1 MDVAHALDA
10 ARELGT
16 HASAH
21 ASAALSAMD
30 AGALVD
36 ADASARGGIE
46 IANVSDAA
54 VAVDGSPLMDA
65 MKAVRAEERA
75 AKIASGEIAAPQ
87 RMEGWLAPVSDALE
101 KLLFSIQG
109 QLQALGVPYSTGNAI
124 IIVTILVKAVTFPL
138 TKDQVVSSLNM
149 KNLQPQI
156 AALRE
161 KYADDEERMNVEIN
175 RAYEENNV
183 NPLAGCGP
191 ALLTFPVLAGLY
203 RAFNNAGVDGA
214 FDEAWFFIPS
224 LAGPTDTRD
233 LSWLLPLDS
242 DFAPPIGWDEASL
255 YLIFP
260 VLTTISQFVSM
271 EVLKPEETEK
281 TDEMKNQSVLLKLLP
296 LFIGYISLTVPAGLA
311 LYWFWNNVFTTGIQ
325 VFLRNGGAKA
335 TVEAPDDIKIKI
347 PLGCVVIPEDADA
360 LKEAMSAVTE
370 AERAAKIASGEIAAP
385 QRMEGWLAPVSDALE
400 DLLFAIQGQLQGLG
414 VPYSTGNAIIIVTI
428 LVKFVT
434 YPLTRDQVVSSLN
447 MKNLQP
453 QIAAIR
459 EKYED
464 DQERM
469 NKEINRVYEENGVN
483 PLAGCGPAL
492 LTFPV
497 LAGLYRA
504 FNNAGVDGAFDEAW
518 FFIPSLA
525 GPTDTRDLSWLLP
538 LDSDFAPPIGWD
550 EASLYL
556 IFPILTT
563 ISQFVSMEVLK
574 PEENEQTDEMK
585 NQSVLLKLLPLFI
598 GYISLT
604 VPAGLALYWF
614 WNNVF
619 TTGIQVF
626 LRNGG
631 AQATV
636 EAPEGVNIKIPL
648 GCVAIPEDAEFLEEG
663 EEYTGPSI
671 IWNEEWLAEWR
682 AKEAEKAPE
691 YAMQSALEAG
701 MNEEEAKKMEEM
713 MKNRLPRKK
722 KLEERKL
729 ATETELK
736 ALIREFK
743 GRGEDATVLEEG
755 LVALRAYKAELKAK
769 ESDSQPEPVGNSS

>member
-1 MDVAHALDA
+1 MLSVRARRARAPHDAVDARRATASAREHRDDMSSCARVCSSAILGVSRARARDVDGGLEGARARRGARAAAATTTRVRSRVDARVARTMTRRTRTMTRALEGMSAMDVAHALDA

-101 KLLFSIQG
+101 RLLFSIQG

-175 RAYEENNV
+175 RAYEENN
-183 NPLAGCGP
+183 
-191 ALLTFPVLAGLY
+191 
-203 RAFNNAGVDGA
+203 
-214 FDEAWFFIPS
+214 
-224 LAGPTDTRD
+224 
-233 LSWLLPLDS
+233 
-242 DFAPPIGWDEASL
+242 
-255 YLIFP
+255 
-260 VLTTISQFVSM
+260 
-271 EVLKPEETEK
+271 
-281 TDEMKNQSVLLKLLP
+281 
-296 LFIGYISLTVPAGLA
+296 
-311 LYWFWNNVFTTGIQ
+311 
-325 VFLRNGGAKA
+325 
-335 TVEAPDDIKIKI
+335 
-347 PLGCVVIPEDADA
+347 
-360 LKEAMSAVTE
+360 
-370 AERAAKIASGEIAAP
+370 
-385 QRMEGWLAPVSDALE
+385 
-400 DLLFAIQGQLQGLG
+400 
-414 VPYSTGNAIIIVTI
+414 
-428 LVKFVT
+428 
-434 YPLTRDQVVSSLN
+434 
-447 MKNLQP
+447 
-453 QIAAIR
+453 
-459 EKYED
+459 
-464 DQERM
+464 
-469 NKEINRVYEENGVN
+469 VN

>member
-1 MDVAHALDA
+1 MCQVIPRVIRPRASLARAPHDAVDARRATASAREHRDDMSSCARVCSSAILGVSRARARDVDGGLEGARARRGARAATATTTKVRSRVDARVARTMTRRARTMTRALEGMSAMDVAHALDA

-260 VLTTISQFVSM
+260 
-271 EVLKPEETEK
+271 
-281 TDEMKNQSVLLKLLP
+281 
-296 LFIGYISLTVPAGLA
+296 
-311 LYWFWNNVFTTGIQ
+311 
-325 VFLRNGGAKA
+325 
-335 TVEAPDDIKIKI
+335 
-347 PLGCVVIPEDADA
+347 
-360 LKEAMSAVTE
+360 
-370 AERAAKIASGEIAAP
+370 
-385 QRMEGWLAPVSDALE
+385 
-400 DLLFAIQGQLQGLG
+400 
-414 VPYSTGNAIIIVTI
+414 
-428 LVKFVT
+428 
-434 YPLTRDQVVSSLN
+434 
-447 MKNLQP
+447 
-453 QIAAIR
+453 
-459 EKYED
+459 
-464 DQERM
+464 
-469 NKEINRVYEENGVN
+469 
-483 PLAGCGPAL
+483 
-492 LTFPV
+492 
-497 LAGLYRA
+497 
-504 FNNAGVDGAFDEAW
+504 
-518 FFIPSLA
+518 
-525 GPTDTRDLSWLLP
+525 
-538 LDSDFAPPIGWD
+538 
-550 EASLYL
+550 
-556 IFPILTT
+556 ILTT

-722 KLEERKL
+722 NLEERKL

>member
-1 MDVAHALDA
+1 MSSCARVCSSAILGVSRARARDVDGGLEGARARRGARAATATTTRVRSRVDARVARTMTRRARTMTRALEGMSAMDVAHALDA

-175 RAYEENNV
+175 RAYEENN
-183 NPLAGCGP
+183 
-191 ALLTFPVLAGLY
+191 
-203 RAFNNAGVDGA
+203 
-214 FDEAWFFIPS
+214 
-224 LAGPTDTRD
+224 
-233 LSWLLPLDS
+233 
-242 DFAPPIGWDEASL
+242 
-255 YLIFP
+255 
-260 VLTTISQFVSM
+260 
-271 EVLKPEETEK
+271 
-281 TDEMKNQSVLLKLLP
+281 
-296 LFIGYISLTVPAGLA
+296 
-311 LYWFWNNVFTTGIQ
+311 
-325 VFLRNGGAKA
+325 
-335 TVEAPDDIKIKI
+335 
-347 PLGCVVIPEDADA
+347 
-360 LKEAMSAVTE
+360 
-370 AERAAKIASGEIAAP
+370 
-385 QRMEGWLAPVSDALE
+385 
-400 DLLFAIQGQLQGLG
+400 
-414 VPYSTGNAIIIVTI
+414 
-428 LVKFVT
+428 
-434 YPLTRDQVVSSLN
+434 
-447 MKNLQP
+447 
-453 QIAAIR
+453 
-459 EKYED
+459 
-464 DQERM
+464 
-469 NKEINRVYEENGVN
+469 VN

>member
-1 MDVAHALDA
+1 MTRALEGMSAMDVAHALDA

-36 ADASARGGIE
+36 ADASARGGME

-175 RAYEENNV
+175 RAYEENN
-183 NPLAGCGP
+183 
-191 ALLTFPVLAGLY
+191 
-203 RAFNNAGVDGA
+203 
-214 FDEAWFFIPS
+214 
-224 LAGPTDTRD
+224 
-233 LSWLLPLDS
+233 
-242 DFAPPIGWDEASL
+242 
-255 YLIFP
+255 
-260 VLTTISQFVSM
+260 
-271 EVLKPEETEK
+271 
-281 TDEMKNQSVLLKLLP
+281 
-296 LFIGYISLTVPAGLA
+296 
-311 LYWFWNNVFTTGIQ
+311 
-325 VFLRNGGAKA
+325 
-335 TVEAPDDIKIKI
+335 
-347 PLGCVVIPEDADA
+347 
-360 LKEAMSAVTE
+360 
-370 AERAAKIASGEIAAP
+370 
-385 QRMEGWLAPVSDALE
+385 
-400 DLLFAIQGQLQGLG
+400 
-414 VPYSTGNAIIIVTI
+414 
-428 LVKFVT
+428 
-434 YPLTRDQVVSSLN
+434 
-447 MKNLQP
+447 
-453 QIAAIR
+453 
-459 EKYED
+459 
-464 DQERM
+464 
-469 NKEINRVYEENGVN
+469 VN

-722 KLEERKL
+722 KLEERKI

>member
-1 MDVAHALDA
+1 MTRALEGMSAMDVAHVLDA

-36 ADASARGGIE
+36 ADASARGGME

-175 RAYEENNV
+175 RAYEENN
-183 NPLAGCGP
+183 
-191 ALLTFPVLAGLY
+191 
-203 RAFNNAGVDGA
+203 
-214 FDEAWFFIPS
+214 
-224 LAGPTDTRD
+224 
-233 LSWLLPLDS
+233 
-242 DFAPPIGWDEASL
+242 
-255 YLIFP
+255 
-260 VLTTISQFVSM
+260 
-271 EVLKPEETEK
+271 
-281 TDEMKNQSVLLKLLP
+281 
-296 LFIGYISLTVPAGLA
+296 
-311 LYWFWNNVFTTGIQ
+311 
-325 VFLRNGGAKA
+325 
-335 TVEAPDDIKIKI
+335 
-347 PLGCVVIPEDADA
+347 
-360 LKEAMSAVTE
+360 
-370 AERAAKIASGEIAAP
+370 
-385 QRMEGWLAPVSDALE
+385 
-400 DLLFAIQGQLQGLG
+400 
-414 VPYSTGNAIIIVTI
+414 
-428 LVKFVT
+428 
-434 YPLTRDQVVSSLN
+434 
-447 MKNLQP
+447 
-453 QIAAIR
+453 
-459 EKYED
+459 
-464 DQERM
+464 
-469 NKEINRVYEENGVN
+469 VN

>member
-1 MDVAHALDA
+1 MSSCARVSSSAILGVSRARARDVDGGLEGARARRGARAATATTPRVRSRVDARGARPMTRRARTMTRALEGMSAMDVAHALDA

-36 ADASARGGIE
+36 ADASARGGME

-175 RAYEENNV
+175 RAYEENN
-183 NPLAGCGP
+183 
-191 ALLTFPVLAGLY
+191 
-203 RAFNNAGVDGA
+203 
-214 FDEAWFFIPS
+214 
-224 LAGPTDTRD
+224 
-233 LSWLLPLDS
+233 
-242 DFAPPIGWDEASL
+242 
-255 YLIFP
+255 
-260 VLTTISQFVSM
+260 
-271 EVLKPEETEK
+271 
-281 TDEMKNQSVLLKLLP
+281 
-296 LFIGYISLTVPAGLA
+296 
-311 LYWFWNNVFTTGIQ
+311 
-325 VFLRNGGAKA
+325 
-335 TVEAPDDIKIKI
+335 
-347 PLGCVVIPEDADA
+347 
-360 LKEAMSAVTE
+360 
-370 AERAAKIASGEIAAP
+370 
-385 QRMEGWLAPVSDALE
+385 
-400 DLLFAIQGQLQGLG
+400 
-414 VPYSTGNAIIIVTI
+414 
-428 LVKFVT
+428 
-434 YPLTRDQVVSSLN
+434 
-447 MKNLQP
+447 
-453 QIAAIR
+453 
-459 EKYED
+459 
-464 DQERM
+464 
-469 NKEINRVYEENGVN
+469 VN

>member
-1 MDVAHALDA
+1 MRATRDDDGDGDGDGDGDATARIERRRDARGDGAIARARRATRCDALGGLEAMDANAMAALARDAH
-10 ARELGT
+10 
-16 HASAH
+16 AH
-21 ASAALSAMD
+21 ASAVFETAD
-30 AGALVD
+30 VGAL
-36 ADASARGGIE
+36 ADAVRA
-46 IANVSDAA
+46 VSDANGA
-54 VAVDGSPLMDA
+54 VG
-65 MKAVRAEERA
+65 
-75 AKIASGEIAAPQ
+75 
-87 RMEGWLAPVSDALE
+87 
-101 KLLFSIQG
+101 
-109 QLQALGVPYSTGNAI
+109 
-124 IIVTILVKAVTFPL
+124 
-138 TKDQVVSSLNM
+138 
-149 KNLQPQI
+149 
-156 AALRE
+156 
-161 KYADDEERMNVEIN
+161 
-175 RAYEENNV
+175 
-183 NPLAGCGP
+183 
-191 ALLTFPVLAGLY
+191 
-203 RAFNNAGVDGA
+203 
-214 FDEAWFFIPS
+214 
-224 LAGPTDTRD
+224 
-233 LSWLLPLDS
+233 
-242 DFAPPIGWDEASL
+242 
-255 YLIFP
+255 
-260 VLTTISQFVSM
+260 
-271 EVLKPEETEK
+271 
-281 TDEMKNQSVLLKLLP
+281 
-296 LFIGYISLTVPAGLA
+296 
-311 LYWFWNNVFTTGIQ
+311 
-325 VFLRNGGAKA
+325 GGATA
-335 TVEAPDDIKIKI
+335 V
-347 PLGCVVIPEDADA
+347 DADA

-504 FNNAGVDGAFDEAW
+504 FNNAGIDGAFDEAW
-518 FFIPSLA
+518 FFLPSLA
-525 GPTDTRDLSWLLP
+525 GPTDARDLSWLLP
-538 LDSDFAPPIGWD
+538 LDSDYAPPIGWE

-556 IFPILTT
+556 IFPVLTT

-574 PEENEQTDEMK
+574 PEETEKTDEMK

-631 AQATV
+631 AKATV
-636 EAPEGVNIKIPL
+636 EAPDDIKIKIPL
-648 GCVAIPEDAEFLEEG
+648 GCVVIPEDAEIIPAGTTDF
-663 EEYTGPSI
+663 GPSI
-671 IWNEEWLAEWR
+671 IWDEEWLAKWR
-682 AKEAEKAPE
+682 EEQVAAAPQL
-691 YAMQSALEAG
+691 AAQNAIAAG
-701 MNEEEAKKMEEM
+701 MSEEDAKTMEEALR
-713 MKNRLPRKK
+713 NRLPRKK
-722 KLEERKL
+722 NIEERNL

-736 ALIREFK
+736 SLIKEFK
-743 GRGEDATVLEEG
+743 AQGKDATVLEEG

-769 ESDSQPEPVGNSS
+769 KEEAPSEAATQ

>member
-1 MDVAHALDA
+1 MSSCVPVASGAIPGVSRARARRVDGRLEGARASGRARATTTTTARSRVDARVGRTMTRRARTMTRALEGMSAMDVAHALDA

-21 ASAALSAMD
+21 ASAALSALD
-30 AGALVD
+30 AGALAD
-36 ADASARGGIE
+36 AHASARGGME

-54 VAVDGSPLMDA
+54 VAVDGSSLMDA
-65 MKAVRAEERA
+65 MKAVQAEERA

-124 IIVTILVKAVTFPL
+124 IIVTILVKAVTYPL

-156 AALRE
+156 AAIRE
-161 KYADDEERMNVEIN
+161 KYADDQERMNTEIN
-175 RAYEENNV
+175 RVYEENNV

-203 RAFNNAGVDGA
+203 RAFNNAGIDGA
-214 FDEAWFFIPS
+214 FDESWFFIPS
-224 LAGPTDTRD
+224 LAGPTD
-233 LSWLLPLDS
+233 
-242 DFAPPIGWDEASL
+242 A
-255 YLIFP
+255 
-260 VLTTISQFVSM
+260 
-271 EVLKPEETEK
+271 
-281 TDEMKNQSVLLKLLP
+281 
-296 LFIGYISLTVPAGLA
+296 
-311 LYWFWNNVFTTGIQ
+311 
-325 VFLRNGGAKA
+325 
-335 TVEAPDDIKIKI
+335 
-347 PLGCVVIPEDADA
+347 
-360 LKEAMSAVTE
+360 
-370 AERAAKIASGEIAAP
+370 
-385 QRMEGWLAPVSDALE
+385 
-400 DLLFAIQGQLQGLG
+400 
-414 VPYSTGNAIIIVTI
+414 
-428 LVKFVT
+428 
-434 YPLTRDQVVSSLN
+434 
-447 MKNLQP
+447 
-453 QIAAIR
+453 
-459 EKYED
+459 
-464 DQERM
+464 
-469 NKEINRVYEENGVN
+469 
-483 PLAGCGPAL
+483 
-492 LTFPV
+492 
-497 LAGLYRA
+497 
-504 FNNAGVDGAFDEAW
+504 
-518 FFIPSLA
+518 
-525 GPTDTRDLSWLLP
+525 RDLSWLLP

-574 PEENEQTDEMK
+574 PEENEKTDEMK
-585 NQSVLLKLLPLFI
+585 NQSVLLKLLPFFI

-636 EAPEGVNIKIPL
+636 EAPEGINIKIPL
-648 GCVAIPEDAEFLEEG
+648 GCVVIPEDAEFLEEG

-682 AKEAEKAPE
+682 AKEAEKAPQ
-691 YAMQSALEAG
+691 YAKQNAIEAG
-701 MNEEEAKKMEEM
+701 MSEEEAKQMEDM

-743 GRGEDATVLEEG
+743 ERGEDATVLEEG

-769 ESDSQPEPVGNSS
+769 ENDSKTEPVGTSS

>member
-1 MDVAHALDA
+1 MSSCARLSSSAILGVSRARARDVDGGLEGARARRGARAATATTTRVRSRVDARVARTMTRRARTMTRALEGMSAMDVAHALDA

-36 ADASARGGIE
+36 ADASARGGME

-175 RAYEENNV
+175 RAYEENN
-183 NPLAGCGP
+183 
-191 ALLTFPVLAGLY
+191 
-203 RAFNNAGVDGA
+203 
-214 FDEAWFFIPS
+214 
-224 LAGPTDTRD
+224 
-233 LSWLLPLDS
+233 
-242 DFAPPIGWDEASL
+242 
-255 YLIFP
+255 
-260 VLTTISQFVSM
+260 
-271 EVLKPEETEK
+271 
-281 TDEMKNQSVLLKLLP
+281 
-296 LFIGYISLTVPAGLA
+296 
-311 LYWFWNNVFTTGIQ
+311 
-325 VFLRNGGAKA
+325 
-335 TVEAPDDIKIKI
+335 
-347 PLGCVVIPEDADA
+347 
-360 LKEAMSAVTE
+360 
-370 AERAAKIASGEIAAP
+370 
-385 QRMEGWLAPVSDALE
+385 
-400 DLLFAIQGQLQGLG
+400 
-414 VPYSTGNAIIIVTI
+414 
-428 LVKFVT
+428 
-434 YPLTRDQVVSSLN
+434 
-447 MKNLQP
+447 
-453 QIAAIR
+453 
-459 EKYED
+459 
-464 DQERM
+464 
-469 NKEINRVYEENGVN
+469 VN

-722 KLEERKL
+722 KLEERKI

>member
-1 MDVAHALDA
+1 MSSCARVSSSAILGVSRARARDVDGGLEGARARRGARAATATTTRVRSRVDARVARTMTRRARTMTRALEGMSAMDVAHALDA

-36 ADASARGGIE
+36 ADASARGGME

-175 RAYEENNV
+175 RAYEENN
-183 NPLAGCGP
+183 
-191 ALLTFPVLAGLY
+191 
-203 RAFNNAGVDGA
+203 
-214 FDEAWFFIPS
+214 
-224 LAGPTDTRD
+224 
-233 LSWLLPLDS
+233 
-242 DFAPPIGWDEASL
+242 
-255 YLIFP
+255 
-260 VLTTISQFVSM
+260 
-271 EVLKPEETEK
+271 
-281 TDEMKNQSVLLKLLP
+281 
-296 LFIGYISLTVPAGLA
+296 
-311 LYWFWNNVFTTGIQ
+311 
-325 VFLRNGGAKA
+325 
-335 TVEAPDDIKIKI
+335 
-347 PLGCVVIPEDADA
+347 
-360 LKEAMSAVTE
+360 
-370 AERAAKIASGEIAAP
+370 
-385 QRMEGWLAPVSDALE
+385 
-400 DLLFAIQGQLQGLG
+400 
-414 VPYSTGNAIIIVTI
+414 
-428 LVKFVT
+428 
-434 YPLTRDQVVSSLN
+434 
-447 MKNLQP
+447 
-453 QIAAIR
+453 
-459 EKYED
+459 
-464 DQERM
+464 
-469 NKEINRVYEENGVN
+469 VN

>member
-1 MDVAHALDA
+1 MSSCARVSSSAILGVSRARARDVDGGLEGARARRGARAATATTTRVRSRVDARVARTMTRRARTMTRALEGMSAMDVAHALDA

-36 ADASARGGIE
+36 ADASARGGME

-260 VLTTISQFVSM
+260 
-271 EVLKPEETEK
+271 
-281 TDEMKNQSVLLKLLP
+281 
-296 LFIGYISLTVPAGLA
+296 
-311 LYWFWNNVFTTGIQ
+311 
-325 VFLRNGGAKA
+325 
-335 TVEAPDDIKIKI
+335 
-347 PLGCVVIPEDADA
+347 
-360 LKEAMSAVTE
+360 
-370 AERAAKIASGEIAAP
+370 
-385 QRMEGWLAPVSDALE
+385 
-400 DLLFAIQGQLQGLG
+400 
-414 VPYSTGNAIIIVTI
+414 
-428 LVKFVT
+428 
-434 YPLTRDQVVSSLN
+434 
-447 MKNLQP
+447 
-453 QIAAIR
+453 
-459 EKYED
+459 
-464 DQERM
+464 
-469 NKEINRVYEENGVN
+469 
-483 PLAGCGPAL
+483 
-492 LTFPV
+492 
-497 LAGLYRA
+497 
-504 FNNAGVDGAFDEAW
+504 
-518 FFIPSLA
+518 
-525 GPTDTRDLSWLLP
+525 
-538 LDSDFAPPIGWD
+538 
-550 EASLYL
+550 
-556 IFPILTT
+556 ILTT

-671 IWNEEWLAEWR
+671 IWDEEWLAEWR